1 MPLEMKMAAARYRE
15 KEKEALS
22 GYQRDTFSVKY
33 DRLVREGM
41 RENPA
46 AEKEAGKRGEGET
59 GQGPAAVKT
68 A

>member
-33 DRLVREGM
+33 DGLVREGM

-46 AEKEAGKRGEGET
+46 AEFRKRQT
-59 GQGPAAVKT
+59 
-68 A
+68 